1 MVSVVTHRV
10 IYGDT
15 DAMEI
20 VYYGNYLRFFEIG
33 RNELIRERGIP
44 YREIEERGFMLPVVE
59 AHARYHE
66 PARYDDELRIETRVS
81 ALKRVSIEFEYRIV
95 RVSDGMLLT
104 EGSTR
109 HACLVRETNR
119 PARFPDDVIEA
130 LT

>member
-1 MVSVVTHRV
+1 MKSVVTHRV

-66 PARYDDELRIETRVS
+66 PARYDDELRIETEVKR
-81 ALKRVSIEFEYRIV
+81 LKRVSIEFGYRIV
-95 RVSDGMLLT
+95 RVADGKLLT

-109 HACLVRETNR
+109 HACLQRKSGR
-119 PARFPDDVIEA
+119 PARFPDDVLEA
-130 LT
+130 LR